1 MPAKLYLC
9 QCNNC
14 IFVIY
19 IIKAGCTNDSKTV
32 FLSAH
37 INILPNSQSLK
48 SYCQNYSHC
57 TFASRKNGSTTRDL
71 APEDTFLCSRIHKST
86 FTERYHVVEILWSY
100 FCFLN
105 NLSPVGS
112 TNRNLHLF
120 FFIYP
125 WRSVYNT

>member
-19 IIKAGCTNDSKTV
+19 LIKAGCTNDSKTV

-48 SYCQNYSHC
+48 SNCQNYSHC
-57 TFASRKNGSTTRDL
+57 TFASRKNGSTPSIFYVSPIPFLKDGQRDGHMDGH
-71 APEDTFLCSRIHKST
+71 DTVLSRGAAIFTTNKST
-86 FTERYHVVEILWSY
+86 VTV
-100 FCFLN
+100 FLA
-105 NLSPVGS
+105 V
-112 TNRNLHLF
+112 
-120 FFIYP
+120 
-125 WRSVYNT
+125 